1 MSLAGIQNARGRCLS
16 SGSPCEARSLRVQT
30 ARFTSG
36 LALLVLCVS
45 VASFGVIGDS
55 GQSETALRTIQQIR
69 RLKLDSLSKS
79 PEVHVRAV
87 VTYYDSVAPNLFVQD
102 STGGI
107 WVDLRGTS
115 GKPPQPGQV
124 LDLHGQAASGFAPYI
139 AKPQWTVVGSSVEP
153 KPIHLRY
160 EDASTGTFDSQWVEM
175 EGVVRSFIQQIEG
188 NVLVIDVAT
197 PTGSFKVRV
206 PDYHAGFPMQLVDAK
221 VRFRGVCGSAFNRRN
236 QLVAIHVFMP
246 SLSDSEVLELAP
258 ADPFKVP
265 TVPIGDIRKF
275 SDDLSDIRRI
285 KVVGTATA
293 LFPGRGLFLM
303 DSTGGL
309 YAQSQDG
316 TPAKPGDEVEVI
328 GFPATGAYTPVL
340 QSARFRRTHNH
351 HDIVPVNVTGQ
362 TALKGGYDAQLV
374 RISGTVREY
383 HQQQNF
389 YAAVMES
396 DDHVTFDAIL
406 RGGNEDWLAP
416 VGSRVGLTGVC
427 AIKAD
432 ENGNPSEFRMVLRT
446 PDDIKIL
453 ESPPWFTARHALFI
467 VVILAVLTLAVA
479 AWVLILRRRVKQQ
492 TEIIR
497 MKLEHE
503 AALEE
508 RYQRIFERNLTGLY
522 IARPDGRIIDC
533 NDSCAHILGFSS
545 RKHLLKHREE
555 AEQITRN
562 FYEGQATT
570 QIVNAEHCF
579 QRRDGSL
586 GWVLSNARCV
596 PQKNAS
602 DMVIEGGLVD
612 ITDRKIAEERI
623 QFLAY
628 YDSLTGL
635 PNRTL
640 LQDRLAKALASAKRH
655 KDRVA
660 VLFLDLD
667 RFKNINDSL
676 GHSYGDLLL
685 QELATR
691 LQTWAREQDTVARLG
706 GDEFIVVLSSIKEVA
721 DAAVAAERV
730 AHSIAAEFTLQGRI
744 LNVTCSIGISVY
756 PDHGEDA
763 ETLIK
768 HADAAMYCSK
778 EGGRNTF
785 RYFTKE
791 MNAEVLERLTLESS
805 LHTALEKQQLF
816 LMYQPQFDIPTGR
829 ITCCEALVRWQ
840 HPDHGLV
847 PPDKFIGIAENSGM
861 IVPIGEWV
869 LRTACVQAKTWQEGR
884 KSPIPVAVN
893 VSAVQFRQEGFCDT
907 VKRVL
912 RETGLDPR
920 CLELELTES
929 LLLSNEDVMFQVIG
943 ELQSMGVKLA
953 IDDFGTG
960 YSSLNYLKRLP
971 VSKLKIDRT
980 FTQDLA
986 QSSDDAAITT
996 AIINMAKCLNL
1007 KVTAEGVESEAQL
1020 SLLRKY
1026 GCDEV
1031 QGYYFGKPLSA
1042 HEVGIK
1048 LQEKSSVAHAE
1059 TARQL

>member
-1 MSLAGIQNARGRCLS
+1 M
-16 SGSPCEARSLRVQT
+16 
-30 ARFTSG
+30 
-36 LALLVLCVS
+36 
-45 VASFGVIGDS
+45 
-55 GQSETALRTIQQIR
+55 
-69 RLKLDSLSKS
+69 
-79 PEVHVRAV
+79 
-87 VTYYDSVAPNLFVQD
+87 
-102 STGGI
+102 
-107 WVDLRGTS
+107 DLRGTP
-115 GKPPQPGQV
+115 GNVPRPAPGQV

-139 AKPQWTVVGSSVEP
+139 AKPYWTVIGSSGEP
-153 KPIHLRY
+153 KPIHLSY
-160 EDASTGTFDSQWVEM
+160 QEASTGSFDSQWVEM
-175 EGVVRSFIQQIEG
+175 DGVVRSFIRQVEG

-197 PTGSFKVRV
+197 PTGSFRVRI
-206 PDYHAGFPMQLVDAK
+206 PNYQAEFPMQLVDAK
-221 VRFRGVCGSAFNRRN
+221 MRFRGVCGSAFNRRN
-236 QLVAIHVFMP
+236 QFVTIHLFVP
-246 SLSDSEVLELAP
+246 SLSDSEVLEPAP
-258 ADPFKVP
+258 SDPFNVP
-265 TVPIGDIRKF
+265 ATAIGEIRKF
-275 SDDLSDIRRI
+275 SADLSDVRRI
-285 KVVGTATA
+285 KAVGIVTAI
-293 LFPGRGLFLM
+293 FRGQGLYLM

-316 TPAKPGDEVEVI
+316 TPAEPGDEVEVI
-328 GFPATGAYTPVL
+328 GFPATGTYTPIL
-340 QSARFRRTHNH
+340 ESGRFRLTHKH
-351 HDIVPVNVTGQ
+351 HDIVPAKVTGR
-362 TALKGGYDAQLV
+362 TALRGGYDAQLV
-374 RISGTVREY
+374 TISGTVREY
-383 HQQQNF
+383 RQQQNF
-389 YAAVMES
+389 YAAVLES
-396 DDHVTFDAIL
+396 NDHVTFEATL
-406 RGGNEDWLAP
+406 RGGSGEWLP
-416 VGSRVGLTGVC
+416 QVGSKVALTGVC
-427 AIKAD
+427 SVKAD
-432 ENGNPSEFRMVLRT
+432 ENGSPSEFQIVLRT
-446 PDDIKIL
+446 TEDIQVVA
-453 ESPPWFTARHALFI
+453 SPPWFTARRALFL
-467 VVILAVLTLAVA
+467 VITLAVLTLAVA
-479 AWVLILRRRVKQQ
+479 AWVLILRRRVKRQ

-497 MKLEHE
+497 MKLENE

-522 IARPDGRIIDC
+522 IAGSDGRIIDC

-545 RKHLLKHREE
+545 RQDLLQHRTE
-555 AEQITRN
+555 AEPITRN
-562 FYEGQATT
+562 FYDSQATK

-579 QRRDGSL
+579 QKRDGSL
-586 GWVLSNARCV
+586 GWVLSNARCI
-596 PQKNAS
+596 PQKNAT
-602 DMVIEGGLVD
+602 DIVIEGGLVD

-706 GDEFIVVLSSIKEVA
+706 GDEFIVVLSAIKEVA

-730 AHSIAAEFTLQGRI
+730 AHSISAEFTLEGRV

-756 PDHGEDA
+756 PDHGEDP

-805 LHTALEKQQLF
+805 LHSALEKRQLF
-816 LMYQPQFDIPTGR
+816 LMYQPQFDVPTGN

-869 LRTACVQAKTWQEGR
+869 LRTACLQAKTWQDKR
-884 KSPIPVAVN
+884 RSLIPVAVN
-893 VSAVQFRQEGFCDT
+893 VSAVQFRQDGFCDMI
-907 VKRVL
+907 KRVL

-971 VSKLKIDRT
+971 VSKLKVDRT
-980 FTQDLA
+980 FIQDLA
-986 QSSDDAAITT
+986 HSSDDAAITT

-1026 GCDEV
+1026 GCDEA
-1031 QGYYFGKPLSA
+1031 QGYFFGKPLSA
-1042 HEVGIK
+1042 HEVTIK
-1048 LQEKSSVAHAE
+1048 LREKSPADPVEKAQHV
-1059 TARQL
+1059 